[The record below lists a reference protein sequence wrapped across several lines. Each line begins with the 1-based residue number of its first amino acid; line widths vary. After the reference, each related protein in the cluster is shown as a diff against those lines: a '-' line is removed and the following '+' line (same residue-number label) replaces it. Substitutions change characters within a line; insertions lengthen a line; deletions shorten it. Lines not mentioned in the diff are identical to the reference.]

1 MFELMDSGRAYSAR
15 IKVIGIGGGGGNAV
29 NTMIAYNLQGVDFI
43 AANTDTQALGAS
55 SSPIK
60 IQLGAEVTKGLG
72 AGANP
77 DVGKMAA
84 METKELLRQH
94 MEGADMVFITA
105 GLGGGTGTGGAPIV
119 AELAK
124 EIGALTVAVVTKPFQ
139 FEGKQRNVHADQGIA
154 ELRCTVDTLIVV
166 PNQRLLSLGGRNL
179 SLLDAFK
186 KADDIL
192 YHAVKGISD
201 LIIVPGLINLDFA
214 DVKNIMSRMGMALM
228 GTGSAS
234 GENRAVEAAQK
245 AISSPLLEDNTIQ
258 GAHGVLLNITGGPDM
273 TLHEI
278 NEASSLIQKEA
289 HEDANIIFGT
299 VIDKNMG
306 DEIRITVIATGFED
320 MAQKRQGVPNITRM
334 GGYRREDLSMP
345 AYLRNKEKSAES
357 ANVVKLGTIDD
368 ENLDLEIPTF
378 LRRQAD

>member
-1 MFELMDSGRAYSAR
+1 MFELTDTGNAISAK
-15 IKVIGIGGGGGNAV
+15 IKVIGVGGGGGNAV
-29 NTMIAYNLQGVDFI
+29 NTMIAYNLQGVEFI
-43 AANTDTQALGAS
+43 TANTDTQALGAS

-60 IQLGAEVTKGLG
+60 IQLGAQVTKGLG

-77 DVGKMAA
+77 EVGKMAA
-84 METKELLRQH
+84 METRDLLRQH
-94 MEGADMVFITA
+94 LEGADMVFITA
-105 GLGGGTGTGGAPIV
+105 GLGGGTGTGGAPII

-124 EIGALTVAVVTKPFQ
+124 EMGALTVAVVTRPFQ
-139 FEGKQRNVHADQGIA
+139 FEGKKRNMQADEGIA
-154 ELRCTVDTLIVV
+154 ELRSTVDTLIAV
-166 PNQRLLSLGGRNL
+166 PNQRLLSLGGKNL

-214 DVKNIMSRMGMALM
+214 DVKNIMSEMGMALM

-234 GENRAVEAAQK
+234 GENRAIEAAQK

-278 NEASSLIQKEA
+278 HEASTLIQKEA

-320 MAQKRQGVPNITRM
+320 ASQKRQGIPNITRM
-334 GGYRREDLSMP
+334 KGYRREDLSLP

-357 ANVVKLGTIDD
+357 ANVVKLGMIDD
-368 ENLDLEIPTF
+368 DNPDLEIPTF